1 MDQLAH
7 HYRAHI
13 AELNRRVAE
22 ILSREALSG
31 LVIHSGQPHRMF
43 LDDINYPFKAN
54 PHFKAWLPVLDN
66 PNCWLVVNG
75 RDKPQLIFIVLWI
88 FGTKCLMCLICFGLS
103 ISILSC

>member
-22 ILSREALSG
+22 ILSRS
-31 LVIHSGQPHRMF
+31 LVWFSDPFGSAASDV

-54 PHFKAWLPVLDN
+54 RTSRHGCL
-66 PNCWLVVNG
+66 CWII
-75 RDKPQLIFIVLWI
+75 RIV
-88 FGTKCLMCLICFGLS
+88 G
-103 ISILSC
+103 

>member
-43 LDDINYPFKAN
+43 
-54 PHFKAWLPVLDN
+54 W
-66 PNCWLVVNG
+66 
-75 RDKPQLIFIVLWI
+75 
-88 FGTKCLMCLICFGLS
+88 M
-103 ISILSC
+103 ISIIPLRQTRTSRHGCLCWIIRIVG

>member
-43 LDDINYPFKAN
+43 
-54 PHFKAWLPVLDN
+54 
-66 PNCWLVVNG
+66 
-75 RDKPQLIFIVLWI
+75 
-88 FGTKCLMCLICFGLS
+88 FG
-103 ISILSC
+103 

>member
-1 MDQLAH
+1 MDHLAH
-7 HYRAHI
+7 HYHAHI

-22 ILSREALSG
+22 IVSREALSG

-75 RDKPQLIFIVLWI
+75 RDKPQLIFYRPVDFWH
-88 FGTKCLMCLICFGLS
+88 KVS
-103 ISILSC
+103 DVDRKSVV

>member
-13 AELNRRVAE
+13 AELNRRVAD

-43 LDDINYPFKAN
+43 LDDINYLK
-54 PHFKAWLPVLDN
+54 L
-66 PNCWLVVNG
+66 CST
-75 RDKPQLIFIVLWI
+75 IFE
-88 FGTKCLMCLICFGLS
+88 CLFH
-103 ISILSC
+103 